1 MESIEITG
9 KSVEEATEIALE
21 RLSAS
26 PDQVEIDVISEG
38 KGGILGFGAEPARI
52 RVFLTTMP
60 TELEPVSKLVLD
72 NVLRHMGVSAK
83 SMSRQVDSDNPD
95 VLEFDIEGDDS
106 ALLIGRRGE
115 SLKALQFIVNLIVNR
130 RTEGRV
136 VLDVEGYKERRYS
149 SLRTLAVR
157 VADRVREN
165 GQPITLEPMSPSER
179 RIIHMALSENSR
191 VITESNGTGDE
202 RKITISPSEN

>member
-1 MESIEITG
+1 M
-9 KSVEEATEIALE
+9 
-21 RLSAS
+21 
-26 PDQVEIDVISEG
+26 
-38 KGGILGFGAEPARI
+38 GFGAEPARI

-157 VADRVREN
+157 VADRVRET